1 MCGIAGFVSMHPL
14 GPDSSEL
21 GDRLLRN
28 MVHRGPDG
36 AGIFSGDHVWLG
48 MRRLSIIDPEG
59 GWQPLYNEDRS
70 LVLIANGEIY
80 NYVEL
85 RQSLVSR
92 GHTFRTGSDCETIVH
107 LYEEHGEH
115 CVDHLRGMFAF
126 ALWDKARGSLLL
138 ARDRMGEKPL
148 YLFERDR
155 RLFFSSELR
164 PLIATGVV
172 PFAINAASVDLHLHY
187 GYVPEPQTMVRDLA
201 KLPAG
206 CTLTIETSE
215 WRKEVKRYWSMIDT
229 PVLRGDP
236 AEAVEAQLQDIGRL
250 IIRSDVPV
258 GVALSGGLDSSL
270 VAALAAKYSPQTL
283 HTFTVGYE
291 GSVESDERVAA
302 KRFAEYL
309 GMPWHEVVLST
320 SEVIEGFPSLVERT
334 DDPIADIAGY
344 GYYAVMRAAREH
356 GIPVMIQGQGGDEL
370 FWGYDWVREAAARSH
385 RKALARKN
393 GRKAFAEYWRAEL
406 PPTNSLRD
414 LRRWCKKFCGVYP
427 ALAKLS
433 HDRRCPPDELVFYNL
448 NNEFAAADRMARS
461 LYAKDYTSSLE
472 PRQAHALFDSADYW
486 QDVDTS
492 LTSLICST
500 YLIENGLAQGDRLS
514 MASSVEL
521 RLPLVDYRLVE
532 TVIGLRKAQAD
543 HAAPLKN
550 VLRKVAVG
558 LLPEWV
564 MNRKK
569 RGFSPPVDQWLN
581 GIHGRYG
588 CDLDDG
594 LLVGFGFLDKRT
606 MSRLAKNPPLRG
618 PERNVW
624 FSLVVLETWC
634 RAMNKL
640 APGTR

>member
-1 MCGIAGFVSMHPL
+1 MCGIAGFVSKHALDPESSQL
-14 GPDSSEL
+14 G
-21 GDRLLRN
+21 GRLLAD

-36 AGIFSGDHVWLG
+36 EGVFGGRHVWLG
-48 MRRLSIIDPEG
+48 MRRLSIIDLEG
-59 GWQPLYNEDRS
+59 GWQPLHNEDRT
-70 LVLIANGEIY
+70 LVLVANGEIY

-85 RQSLVSR
+85 RQILISR
-92 GHTFRTGSDCETIVH
+92 GHTFRTGSDCETIIH
-107 LYEEHGEH
+107 LYEEYADK

-126 ALWDKARGSLLL
+126 ALWDQVRGRLLL

-148 YLFERDR
+148 YLHEKDQK
-155 RLFFSSELR
+155 LFFASELR
-164 PLIATGVV
+164 PLIAAGVV
-172 PFAINAASVDLHLHY
+172 PFTIDPSSVDLHLHY
-187 GYVPEPQTMVRDLA
+187 GYVPEPQTMVRDIA

-206 CTLTIETSE
+206 CTLTIEPSE
-215 WRKEVKRYWSMIDT
+215 WRKEMKRYWSMVDA
-229 PVLRGDP
+229 PVLQDEP
-236 AEAVEAQLQDIGRL
+236 AEAIEAQLQDVGRL

-291 GSVESDERVAA
+291 GAVESDERMAA
-302 KRFAEYL
+302 QQFAEHL
-309 GMPWHEVVLST
+309 GMPWHEVLLST

-356 GIPVMIQGQGGDEL
+356 GVPVMIQGQGGDEL

-385 RKALARKN
+385 RKALAKRH
-393 GRKAFAEYWRAEL
+393 GSKAFAEYWRAEL
-406 PPTNSLRD
+406 PRTGAFRD

-433 HDRRCPPDELVFYNL
+433 HDRICPPDELVFYNI
-448 NNEFAAADRMARS
+448 NNEFAAADHMAAS
-461 LYAKDYTSSLE
+461 LYARDYTSSLK
-472 PRQAHALFDSADYW
+472 PRQANALFEGPDYW
-486 QDVDTS
+486 QDIDTS
-492 LTSLICST
+492 LTALICST
-500 YLIENGLAQGDRLS
+500 YLVENGLAQGDRLS

-532 TVIGLRKAQAD
+532 TVIGLRKARAD
-543 HAAPLKN
+543 HASPPKN
-550 VLRKVAVG
+550 ILRKVAAS

-569 RGFSPPVDQWLN
+569 RGFSPPVDQWLD

-588 CDLDDG
+588 GDLDDG
-594 LLVGFGFLDKRT
+594 LLVRLGFLDKRT
-606 MSRLAKNPPLRG
+606 ISPLAKNPPRRG

>member
-1 MCGIAGFVSMHPL
+1 MCGIAGFVSKDAL
-14 GPDSSEL
+14 GPEDAVL
-21 GDRLLRN
+21 GTKLLRS

-36 AGIFSGDHVWLG
+36 EGVFSGGHVWLG
-48 MRRLSIIDPEG
+48 MRRLSIIDLQG

-70 LVLIANGEIY
+70 LVLVANGEIY

-85 RQSLVSR
+85 RQSLVAR
-92 GHTFRTGSDCETIVH
+92 GHTFVTGSDCETIIH
-107 LYEEHGEH
+107 LYEEHGDN

-126 ALWDKARGSLLL
+126 ALWDTARSKLLL

-148 YLFERDR
+148 YLCEKDHTLIFC
-155 RLFFSSELR
+155 SELR
-164 PLIATGVV
+164 PLIAAGVV
-172 PFAINAASVDLHLHY
+172 PFAINAAAVDLHLHY
-187 GYVPEPQTMVRDLA
+187 GYVPEPETMVRDIT

-215 WRKEVKRYWSMIDT
+215 WRKEIKRYWCMTDT

-236 AEAVEAQLQDIGRL
+236 VEAVAAQLQEIGRL

-270 VAALAAKYSPQTL
+270 VAALAARYSPLTL

-291 GSVESDERVAA
+291 GSVESDERDAA
-302 KRFAEYL
+302 RRFAKHL
-309 GMPWHEVVLST
+309 GMPWHEVVLSPK
-320 SEVIEGFPSLVERT
+320 EVVHGFPALVERT
-334 DDPIADIAGY
+334 DDPIGDIAGY

-356 GIPVMIQGQGGDEL
+356 GVPVMIQGQGGDEL

-385 RKALARKN
+385 LKAAARSEGWKALSR
-393 GRKAFAEYWRAEL
+393 YWQSEL
-406 PPTNSLRD
+406 PLTPSVRD
-414 LRRWCKKFCGVYP
+414 VRRWVKKFCGVSP
-427 ALAKLS
+427 SVSKLRNDLAS
-433 HDRRCPPDELVFYNL
+433 PINELVFYNI
-448 NNEFAAADRMARS
+448 NNEFSAAARMAGQI
-461 LYAKDYTSSLE
+461 YTKDYLTSLPPRHAYSLFQSDDHW
-472 PRQAHALFDSADYW
+472 RDI
-486 QDVDTS
+486 DTA

-500 YLIENGLAQGDRLS
+500 YLVENGLAQGDRLS

-532 TVIGLRKAQAD
+532 TVVGLRKAKPD
-543 HAAPLKN
+543 HASPPKN
-550 VLRKVAVG
+550 ILRQVAAG

-569 RGFSPPVDQWLN
+569 RGFSPPVDQWLS
-581 GIHGRYG
+581 GIHARYG
-588 CDLDDG
+588 GDIDEG
-594 LLVGFGFLDKRT
+594 FLVGEGFLDKKI
-606 MSRLAKNPPLRG
+606 LAKLSKNPPARG

-634 RAMNKL
+634 RSMNKL
-640 APGTR
+640 ASGAR